1 MKIPLQYVNDAD
13 GNLQAVQVSVEE
25 WNKLAERIRHYEQ
38 LLKLRDDLTTA
49 FSQAERMRK
58 GKLRKPTLT
67 EVLNAV

>member
-1 MKIPLQYVNDAD
+1 MKVPLQYVNDAD
-13 GNLQAVQVSVEE
+13 GNLKAVQVPVEE

-49 FSQAERMRK
+49 FSQVEKMRK

-67 EVLNAV
+67 EVLETA